1 MAARGIAIQDVNNIL
16 DSNDIRGTEKIPVS
30 SGQSIPQVVTT
41 QELKE
46 YVNKDIE
53 IDREFTLEEME
64 QILNF

>member
-1 MAARGIAIQDVNNIL
+1 MATRGIAIQDVNNIL

-46 YVNKDIE
+46 YMNQGIE
-53 IDREFTLEEME
+53 ADEELTLEE
-64 QILNF
+64 IDALLNF

>member
-1 MAARGIAIQDVNNIL
+1 MAIRGVAIQDVDNIL

-30 SGQSIPQVVTT
+30 SGQSTPQVVTT

>member
-46 YVNKDIE
+46 YVNQGIE
-53 IDREFTLEEME
+53 ADEELTLEEIDE
-64 QILNF
+64 LLNF

>member
-1 MAARGIAIQDVNNIL
+1 MATRGIAIQDVNNIL